1 MSHTEPSPSS
11 SALWVCPWVG
21 HRDVSALRNTP
32 SLVSLLVCVFPQ
44 ECLQQTLPIW
54 GCSGAVKPRDESL
67 CILTHLTT
75 RCKLRI
81 SGSPFSGGSF
91 GWIWV
96 ELQGFACCF
105 AWQMNGWGCP
115 CSARWILFLVGTRSH
130 PCSCSTGATCG
141 RFTCQKSPGT
151 SGLICCERPVPPK

>member
-81 SGSPFSGGSF
+81 SSSPFSGGSF

-115 CSARWILFLVGTRSH
+115 CRARWIH
-130 PCSCSTGATCG
+130 PFPRGDKQPPLLLQHWCHLRQLHLPEIPWNI
-141 RFTCQKSPGT
+141 RFN
-151 SGLICCERPVPPK
+151 LL